1 MKIFITI
8 FFLFLSFTV
17 IADTYYCVADKSIGF
32 ERSQGMKATKF
43 IPEKFIIEI
52 DYELQKI
59 KEDEDDDYW
68 GFISVISQSCVIYEG
83 IINCINDLGS
93 SFVFS
98 KQTKVYYASSLYLR
112 NTALTDDIWMSYGSC
127 SKF

>member
-1 MKIFITI
+1 MKTLLILFVL
-8 FFLFLSFTV
+8 FFSSSVF
-17 IADTYYCVADKSIGF
+17 ADTYYCVADKSIGF
-32 ERSQGMKATKF
+32 ERSQDMKATTFK
-43 IPEKFIIEI
+43 PEKFIIEI
-52 DYELQKI
+52 DYELKKI

-68 GFISVISQSCVIYEG
+68 GFISVISQSCVIYKG

-112 NTALTDDIWMSYGSC
+112 NTGLIDDIWMSYGSC